1 VGGGILNNKTLVFFD
16 NLAEFLG
23 NSDGMTTE
31 EIEAELIEEMGEE
44 RYRKAKERFML
55 FIEKQKEKLRN
66 GKLNRA

>member
-1 VGGGILNNKTLVFFD
+1 VGGDGMSDNFLTTLD

-23 NSDGMTTE
+23 NSDGMTRE

-44 RYRKAKERFML
+44 RYRKTKEQFMV
-55 FIEKQKEKLRN
+55 FIEEQKEKLRN